1 MLKQLTR
8 LANDADGRFATAA
21 ELKFLKDYLDTV
33 DERISAYSKIRDGE
47 NEISEKLAT
56 AVKGQNPYIF
66 QKGKQDYSA
75 VCKRDRQHVLRLSA
89 ASMLFGD
96 LEMLRNGFLLWYRTI
111 IKAFRDEKA
120 AQATYRVLPEIV
132 NQHLTPTE
140 AALLK
145 PSLELDQSILG
156 E

>member
-1 MLKQLTR
+1 MLKQLGR
-8 LANDADGRFATAA
+8 LANEADGRFATPG
-21 ELKFLKDYLDTV
+21 ELTFLKDYLDTV
-33 DERISAYSKIRDGE
+33 DERVSAYSKIRDAE
-47 NEISEKLAT
+47 TDISEQLAT
-56 AVKGQNPYIF
+56 AVKAQNPYLF
-66 QKGKQDYSA
+66 QKGKQDYSS
-75 VCKRDRQHVLRLSA
+75 VCQRDRQHVLRLSA

-120 AQATYRVLPEIV
+120 AQATYKVLPDIV
-132 NQHLTPTE
+132 NQHLTARE